1 MIGKIRKYG
10 PPQTYTGDYFQYLR
24 ADTENVRFPPE
35 IERELNSKAGIM
47 KALDFGIRRELDAI
61 MYYIET
67 NNLVPETPHQIM
79 DQIKEEERNHFV
91 HLTIKG
97 KSYLNQS
104 SMKPPC
110 LTADKREIENFS
122 QIAFGNFVYP
132 HAVIRNIII
141 KKGVFERCKFNK
153 VAS

>member
-1 MIGKIRKYG
+1 VKVGLSLQIFIEMISKISE
-10 PPQTYTGDYFQYLR
+10 PPQTYTGGYFQYLR
-24 ADTENVRFPPE
+24 ADAENVRFPPE
-35 IERELNSKAGIM
+35 IERELDSKAGIM

-79 DQIKEEERNHFV
+79 DRIKEEERSHFV
-91 HLTIKG
+91 RLTIKG

-110 LTADKREIENFS
+110 LTADIRLRFA
-122 QIAFGNFVYP
+122 QIAFGNSVYP
-132 HAVIRNIII
+132 QMLDAMPCLRVN
-141 KKGVFERCKFNK
+141 
-153 VAS
+153 